1 MNAIIFRKTGHTLLN
16 NGIIGLVSY
25 LEKVT
30 EGEYDSLKIP
40 FEYKLCDNALTIE
53 CEELPTLL
61 DELYYIMGTDVYDTA
76 TQKQKDNAK
85 HKKDC
90 NAYYD
95 EEKDAFITFPRMNT
109 YGLTHLLTNNAQGIM
124 RKDENWTNVKKLTKD
139 NPAFLNKVEHYFAE
153 NKLKLLAKVY
163 LNEPYTK
170 ISRLEPLKRGH
181 LESGGKQCFLTGE
194 SFKELVDITNIS
206 PFFSGIENFSSHF
219 KANDK
224 KISWKAKYL
233 SMFAPVHSYYHY
245 SSKIRDTL
253 YIYLV
258 NSNNLLNLKDAL
270 TNLQLHKTKAVLE
283 VEEFESNIMPAK
295 NISKDKFTERNETG
309 FMLTY
314 SIYNKVI
321 SKYGGLK
328 EKKEIGFLKQRK
340 LPPISIDVIR
350 AESFASTMRPN
361 EYQQLNKL
369 DALMNIYMEL
379 EQDGIDIAKWLSSF
393 KILKPSESS
402 AQNRFRLERQLRD
415 KVCGEILNLKSII
428 SSTEELLY
436 RCFNY
441 SCANDYVGYKSYN
454 NIQNFLISYE
464 SKIKTMDGNLQELAL
479 TLGKQIGM
487 KIRNQD
493 SGLTEAQNAKK
504 GRNDLINLR
513 KSRTYKQFIDELI
526 RVDFKYGLTIKDE
539 LSLELKEQNFYQIK
553 QFIIIG
559 ALNILNPAIKPKTET
574 NKKDQ

>member
-1 MNAIIFRKTGHTLLN
+1 
-16 NGIIGLVSY
+16 
-25 LEKVT
+25 
-30 EGEYDSLKIP
+30 
-40 FEYKLCDNALTIE
+40 
-53 CEELPTLL
+53 
-61 DELYYIMGTDVYDTA
+61 
-76 TQKQKDNAK
+76 
-85 HKKDC
+85 
-90 NAYYD
+90 
-95 EEKDAFITFPRMNT
+95 
-109 YGLTHLLTNNAQGIM
+109 
-124 RKDENWTNVKKLTKD
+124 
-139 NPAFLNKVEHYFAE
+139 
-153 NKLKLLAKVY
+153 
-163 LNEPYTK
+163 
-170 ISRLEPLKRGH
+170 
-181 LESGGKQCFLTGE
+181 
-194 SFKELVDITNIS
+194 
-206 PFFSGIENFSSHF
+206 
-219 KANDK
+219 
-224 KISWKAKYL
+224 
-233 SMFAPVHSYYHY
+233 
-245 SSKIRDTL
+245 
-253 YIYLV
+253 
-258 NSNNLLNLKDAL
+258 
-270 TNLQLHKTKAVLE
+270 
-283 VEEFESNIMPAK
+283 
-295 NISKDKFTERNETG
+295 
-309 FMLTY
+309 MLTY